1 MPLLGQHAPG
11 GLQVGRARR
20 SRRTRGP
27 RRAGVVNA
35 RRARRYTCPGMATPG
50 EAAMRPSVRSIIRTA
65 VFPVA
70 GRGTGF
76 LPATKASPK
85 EMLPVVDKP
94 LIQYAVEEALSAGA
108 TRLVFITGASK
119 RAIEDHFDSD
129 QELEHMLE
137 AQVKSDLLNQV
148 RSVLPSYASCIY
160 IRQPAPL
167 GLGHAVLCAQ
177 PAVGAEPFFVHLAD
191 DLIRSE
197 VAGLAQ
203 MAQVYEAKR
212 ASVLGVQVVPRQD
225 TEKYGIVAVEADKSP
240 TSRVRSIIEKP
251 KPSVAPSN
259 LAVVGRYVLAPAIFE
274 HLEKIGQ
281 GAGGEIQLT
290 DGIAALM
297 GEEAVYAHRFTGKR
311 YDCGSKLGYLQATVE
326 FGLGH
331 PQLGKDF
338 GKYLLSLSR
347 ETINSIAAK
356 GNEYTPT
363 DRRKSANGTSA
374 RARPNGGLSNC

>member
-1 MPLLGQHAPG
+1 M
-11 GLQVGRARR
+11 
-20 SRRTRGP
+20 RT
-27 RRAGVVNA
+27 
-35 RRARRYTCPGMATPG
+35 
-50 EAAMRPSVRSIIRTA
+50 SVRSAIRTA

-70 GRGTGF
+70 GRGTRF

-94 LIQYAVEEALSAGA
+94 LIQYAVEEALAAGA
-108 TRLVFITGASK
+108 QRLVFITGASK

-137 AQVKSDLLNQV
+137 QQGKSDLLNQV

-197 VAGLAQ
+197 VACLAQ
-203 MAQVYEAKR
+203 MAQVYESKR
-212 ASVLGVQVVPRQD
+212 ASVLGVQIVPRHD
-225 TEKYGIVAVEADKSP
+225 TDKYGIVEVEADRSA
-240 TSRVRSIIEKP
+240 TSRVRSIVEKP
-251 KPSVAPSN
+251 KPAVAPSN
-259 LAVVGRYVLAPAIFE
+259 LAVVGRYVLSPAIFD
-274 HLEKIGQ
+274 HLERLGH

-297 GEEAVYAHRFTGKR
+297 REEAVYAYRFEGKR

-326 FGLGH
+326 YALGH
-331 PQLGKDF
+331 PALGREF
-338 GKYLLSLSR
+338 RRYLRGLDISV
-347 ETINSIAAK
+347 AAN
-356 GNEYTPT
+356 GMRAGPDNDRAASTRATNGSGARRRGSGPRGSARVGA
-363 DRRKSANGTSA
+363 RRKPTLGTRST
-374 RARPNGGLSNC
+374 